1 MNRLISISLVC
12 LLQVSLTFASTY
24 NLRVEVTPHGSGTL
38 NINEGNYEEGSRIS
52 LRTYSNTG
60 YVFKGW
66 YEDDLLISSSTSFSY
81 TMPSNDVLVQARYEY
96 DPTVPANPAMPDTTI
111 YYTLSATVSPIGA
124 GTLNTYS
131 GKYAANATVTLRAY
145 VNTGYT
151 FVGWQNEEGEIISS
165 SASFNYRMPS
175 CNSQLTALYVYD
187 PSVPAN
193 PDSMATRYTVTV
205 ACKPVGGGT
214 FNTTSAIMEEG
225 GSVYLKAS
233 PNTGY
238 KFLHWEN
245 ENGETISTAQG
256 FNYVIPHGNSTVYG
270 VFEYDP
276 SLPDGPNK
284 NFWDEATGE
293 VIVDDFT
300 PGNLYSAIKA
310 VIGGSSA
317 SYRDKVKKIIVAG
330 QMSSSDFGT
339 ANNFANC
346 SIVDISRTYGY
357 TEIPSYAYDYNT
369 SLQHILLPACVTT
382 IGYRAFYQCTNLA
395 EISCYAEIPP
405 TVDEYAFYGIA
416 DRVVVH
422 VPYSS
427 IQSYSEAEGWK
438 SFVIESFS
446 VEPTIED
453 FTFTDNLDVT
463 YNGQPYE
470 FPISSVPGMGKISVR
485 YTDTLGVES
494 TEGPTAIGKY
504 YVSIDVE
511 KGEYFSEAS
520 FDNIAS
526 FTIYVMD
533 EVEWTALQELYHAT
547 RGGSAWK
554 EKWNIEGGIAAAAS
568 FHGITF
574 EKGHIVALDLS
585 NNNLQDSLPTTKMQL
600 PYLRELNISSN
611 KLTGNIG
618 SITQSCPQ
626 LAKLLAQNNL
636 FTEVYP
642 MLAASI
648 AVSLERQTIVEPL
661 IFNGTLSYAPES
673 YSLIPTIL
681 SYSHKDQKYV
691 NPDWSVYNQDGTY
704 WVSMKVNADN
714 GSIEWAKSY
723 AVYYGNS
730 GDTLEVRT
738 STPKTSV
745 NSQAKMVFYFA
756 QGDADLSGETDVL
769 DLQSTIN
776 FIFKEYQNYPFNHT
790 AANLQ
795 SKDSHIDVLDVIA
808 LVDLLL
814 GNTASTE
821 SLSPSRVRANM
832 STDTEAYLYWEGN
845 RLILE
850 TAKDIAALDMAL
862 QGGNALQWNES
873 LDMTVVSSEKDTH
886 QRIIG
891 YSMSGKYIPQGK
903 HVLLTAT
910 APCEVT
916 TALMADRTAQEV
928 EVALKAPEHT
938 TIKSIAPAQVKCR
951 YQHGWL
957 QLCVDGAWEDMQWE
971 VYATDGR
978 LLGKGRLSERLKGYK
993 NILPVGSQNLVIIIV
1008 RSNDKIVLKQK
1019 INTTK

>member
-1 MNRLISISLVC
+1 MRKIMSLC
-12 LLQVSLTFASTY
+12 LMLMCQLALMGQARIGADPDY
-24 NLRVEVTPHGSGTL
+24 NPSNPDNPQSPVTKYTLVTEVTPQHCGST
-38 NINEGNYEEGSRIS
+38 NYSSAQRYAEGSSVYLSAYANSGYRFVHWLQGDSVVSSSASFYYMMPAKNVTLTAVFKYNPDSPADPDS
-52 LRTYSNTG
+52 LGIFYRLTVEAQPTYGGTFNVNSAKMMEGHTTTLQAYSNTG
-60 YVFKGW
+60 YRFKGW
-66 YEDDLLISSSTSFSY
+66 KMGDSIVSTSSSY
-81 TMPSNDVLVQARYEY
+81 TYKMKNKDAHIIGLFEYNPSN
-96 DPTVPANPAMPDTTI
+96 P
-111 YYTLSATVSPIGA
+111 
-124 GTLNTYS
+124 
-131 GKYAANATVTLRAY
+131 
-145 VNTGYT
+145 
-151 FVGWQNEEGEIISS
+151 
-165 SASFNYRMPS
+165 
-175 CNSQLTALYVYD
+175 
-187 PSVPAN
+187 
-193 PDSMATRYTVTV
+193 
-205 ACKPVGGGT
+205 
-214 FNTTSAIMEEG
+214 
-225 GSVYLKAS
+225 
-233 PNTGY
+233 
-238 KFLHWEN
+238 EN
-245 ENGETISTAQG
+245 
-256 FNYVIPHGNSTVYG
+256 
-270 VFEYDP
+270 
-276 SLPDGPNK
+276 PNK
-284 NFWDEATGE
+284 NYWDETTGE

-300 PGNLYSAIKA
+300 AGNLYAAITA
-310 VIGGSSA
+310 VIGGSNT
-317 SYRDKVKKIIVAG
+317 SYRNKVRKITVAG
-330 QMSSSDFGT
+330 KMSSSDFGI

-405 TVDEYAFYGIA
+405 SVGEYAFYGIA

-438 SFVIESFS
+438 DFVIESFS
-446 VEPTIED
+446 VEPSIED

-494 TEGPTAIGKY
+494 TEGPIAIGKY

-511 KGEYFSEAS
+511 KGEYFTAAS

-533 EVEWTALQELYHAT
+533 DVEWTALQELYHAT

-574 EKGHIVALDLS
+574 EKGHIVAIVLS
-585 NNNLQDSLPTTKMQL
+585 NNNLQDSLPTTKIQL

-618 SITQSCPQ
+618 TIIQSCPQ
-626 LAKLLAQNNL
+626 LAKLLAQHNQ

-642 MLAASI
+642 MLPPSI

-661 IFNGTLSYAPES
+661 ICDGALSYASES

-681 SYSHKDQKYV
+681 TYSHKDQDYV

-704 WVSMKVNADN
+704 RVSMKVNADN

-738 STPKTSV
+738 NTPKTSV
-745 NSQAKMVFYFA
+745 NSQAKMIFNFV

-795 SKDSHIDVLDVIA
+795 PKDSHIDVLDVIA
-808 LVDLLL
+808 LVDFLL
-814 GNTASTE
+814 GNTRPTE
-821 SLSPSRVRANM
+821 NLSASRVRANM
-832 STDTEAYLYWEGN
+832 LTDADAYLYWEGHQ
-845 RLILE
+845 LVLE
-850 TAKDIAALDMAL
+850 TTKDIAALDIAL
-862 QGGNALQWNES
+862 QGGSALQWNEA
-873 LDMTVVSSEKDTH
+873 LGMTTVCSENDAH
-886 QRIIG
+886 QRIIS
-891 YSMSGKYIPQGK
+891 YSMSGKYIPRGK

-910 APCEVT
+910 TPCEVAM
-916 TALMADRTAQEV
+916 ALMADRAAQEV

-938 TIKSIAPAQVKCR
+938 GIEAIAPTQMQCH
-951 YQHGWL
+951 YHDGWL
-957 QLCVDGAWEDMQWE
+957 QLYVDGAWENMQWE

-978 LLGKGRLSERLKGYK
+978 LLAKGALPYAESSVTNLWYTDTKSTIVVLIK
-993 NILPVGSQNLVIIIV
+993 NNNG
-1008 RSNDKIVLKQK
+1008 IVLTQK

>member
-1 MNRLISISLVC
+1 MRKIMSLC
-12 LLQVSLTFASTY
+12 LMLMCQLALMGQARIGADPDY
-24 NLRVEVTPHGSGTL
+24 NPSNPDDPQSPITKYTLVTEVTPQHCGSTNYSSAQRYAEGANVYLSAHG
-38 NINEGNYEEGSRIS
+38 
-52 LRTYSNTG
+52 NTG
-60 YVFKGW
+60 Y
-66 YEDDLLISSSTSFSY
+66 
-81 TMPSNDVLVQARYEY
+81 R
-96 DPTVPANPAMPDTTI
+96 
-111 YYTLSATVSPIGA
+111 
-124 GTLNTYS
+124 
-131 GKYAANATVTLRAY
+131 
-145 VNTGYT
+145 
-151 FVGWQNEEGEIISS
+151 FVHWLQGDSVVSS
-165 SASFNYRMPS
+165 SASFYYTMPAK
-175 CNSQLTALYVYD
+175 NVTLTAVFKYHPD
-187 PSVPAN
+187 SPAN
-193 PDSMATRYTVTV
+193 PDSLGIYYRLTVEAQPTY
-205 ACKPVGGGT
+205 GGT
-214 FNTTSAIMEEG
+214 FNVNSTEVMEGHTTTLQA
-225 GSVYLKAS
+225 Y

-238 KFLHWEN
+238 RFKGWKM
-245 ENGETISTAQG
+245 GDTIVSTSSSYTYKMKNKDTHIIG
-256 FNYVIPHGNSTVYG
+256 L
-270 VFEYDP
+270 FEYNP
-276 SLPDGPNK
+276 SNPENPNK
-284 NFWDEATGE
+284 NYWDETTGE

-300 PGNLYSAIKA
+300 AGNLYAAITA
-310 VIGGSSA
+310 MIGGSST
-317 SYRDKVKKIIVAG
+317 SYRNKVKKITVAG
-330 QMSSSDFGT
+330 EMSSSDFGI

-405 TVDEYAFYGIA
+405 SVGEYAFYGIA

-438 SFVIESFS
+438 DFVIESFS
-446 VEPTIED
+446 VEPSIED

-494 TEGPTAIGKY
+494 TEGPIAIGKY

-511 KGEYFSEAS
+511 KGEYFTAAS

-533 EVEWTALQELYHAT
+533 DVEWTALQELYHAT

-574 EKGHIVALDLS
+574 EKGHIVALNLS
-585 NNNLQDSLPTTKMQL
+585 NNNLQDSLPTTKIQL

-611 KLTGNIG
+611 KLIGNIG

-642 MLAASI
+642 MLPPSI

-661 IFNGTLSYAPES
+661 IFDGALSYASES
-673 YSLIPTIL
+673 YSLIPTIF
-681 SYSHKDQKYV
+681 SYSHKDQNYV
-691 NPDWSVYNQDGTY
+691 NPDWSIYSQDGTY
-704 WVSMKVNADN
+704 RTAVKVNVDN
-714 GSIEWAKSY
+714 GSMEWAKSY

-745 NSQAKMVFYFA
+745 NSQAKMIFHFA

-808 LVDLLL
+808 LVDLLMSD
-814 GNTASTE
+814 TASVE
-821 SLSPSRVRANM
+821 SLSQARTRANI
-832 STDTEAYLYWEGN
+832 STDAEAYLYWEGD
-845 RLILE
+845 RLVLE
-850 TAKDIAALDMAL
+850 TTKDIAALDISL
-862 QGGNALQWNES
+862 QGGSAQQWNEA
-873 LDMTVVSSEKDTH
+873 LGMTAVCAEKDTR

-891 YSMSGKYIPQGK
+891 YSMSGKYIPKGK

-938 TIKSIAPAQVKCR
+938 EVETITPVQVQCR
-951 YQHGWL
+951 YQDGWL

-971 VYATDGR
+971 VYTTDGR
-978 LLGKGRLSERLKGYK
+978 QLAKGTLHNAENG
-993 NILPVGSQNLVIIIV
+993 VTNLWHADTKSTV
-1008 RSNDKIVLKQK
+1008 IVLVKDNYGLVLTQK
-1019 INTTK
+1019 INTIK